1 MNYATLIQAIQDYT
15 ENTETTFV
23 NNIDIFIEQASRRI
37 VLDIDL
43 PVFHKN
49 VSGTMTTSNSYLA
62 KPTDF
67 LTAFSLATISA
78 GNVYTYLLPKD
89 VSFMREVSP
98 DTDDTGQP
106 KYYGHYSDESF
117 ILSPIP
123 DANYTTELHYK
134 YAPAPISSIVTTTWL
149 GDNADTA
156 LLYGCLVE
164 AYTFMKGEAELI
176 GLYDTRYKAA
186 LQGFKKL
193 GEFDDQRDWYRD
205 GASTAQVVAAR

>member
-1 MNYATLIQAIQDYT
+1 MNYAALVQAIKDYT

-23 NNIDIFIEQASRRI
+23 NNIDTFIEQASRRI

-43 PVFHKN
+43 PVFHKS
-49 VSGTMTTSNSYLA
+49 VDGTMTTSNSYLG
-62 KPTDF
+62 KPADF
-67 LTAFSLATISA
+67 LTAFSLAIIST

-89 VSFMREVSP
+89 VSFMREMSP

-106 KYYGHYSDESF
+106 KYYGHFSDSSF

-164 AYTFMKGEAELI
+164 GYTFMKGEAELI
-176 GLYDTRYKAA
+176 QLYNARYKEA
-186 LQGFKKL
+186 LESVRKL
-193 GEFDDQRDWYRD
+193 GEFDDQRDWYRN
-205 GASTAQVVAAR
+205 GAPTAQAAAR

>member
-1 MNYATLIQAIQDYT
+1 MNYATLVQAIKDYT

-37 VLDIDL
+37 VLDTDL
-43 PVFHKN
+43 PVFHKS
-49 VSGTMTTSNSYLA
+49 VDGTMTASNSYLA

-67 LTAFSLATISA
+67 LTAFSLATISTD
-78 GNVYTYLLPKD
+78 NVYTYLLPKD
-89 VSFMREVSP
+89 VSFMREMSP
-98 DTDDTGQP
+98 DTDTTGQP
-106 KYYGHYSDESF
+106 KYYGHFSDESF

-123 DANYTTELHYK
+123 DANYATELHYK
-134 YAPAPISSIVTTTWL
+134 FAPAPISSIVTTTWL

-164 AYTFMKGEAELI
+164 AYTFMQGEAELI
-176 GLYDTRYKAA
+176 GLYDSRYKEA

-193 GEFDDQRDWYRD
+193 GEYDDQRDWYRN
-205 GASTAQVVAAR
+205 GAPPAQVADR